1 MYRKL
6 KKNNP
11 IKQHSKPEKNDEEKL
26 SQIFMVQH
34 YNKQHNAFVQYIK
47 NESESQICYAKT
59 SVSYINMLQMG
70 DSPELDSIQEALIQ
84 DSNRDGKMAALQLVR
99 QEMKDISKFNYL
111 VYDEVAKA

>member
-1 MYRKL
+1 
-6 KKNNP
+6 
-11 IKQHSKPEKNDEEKL
+11 
-26 SQIFMVQH
+26 
-34 YNKQHNAFVQYIK
+34 
-47 NESESQICYAKT
+47 
-59 SVSYINMLQMG
+59 MG